1 MRRRAKAAQKAARSN
16 REQLVPISPEF
27 YDSNKDDDLIAS
39 KSVLLPFNTAL
50 LASQLIAFIAL
61 MVYYSGPAASIN
73 ESSIQSAYDYGA
85 PDYNCTPMS
94 FHPYWQNTMN
104 YQWCK
109 DEVAAH
115 LPSETTI
122 TNFTDE
128 DAKYWTYTPFSFTDL
143 PALTP
148 DVRALQFGA
157 VSASVRTTFAE
168 EMQTIQGCEDPDSM
182 SFMDLETAGS
192 IPMRIEKHPGL
203 RSTEVSMPQSDCQLT
218 NLNNRLGGCVDWT
231 RESVRVGTTG
241 SVINGASILDI
252 VSPESYF
259 YRWNE
264 EFFQFV
270 TADAS
275 IQPYVDCVDAQ
286 VGFVYG
292 DQVDLRSACE
302 SLLSDEA
309 LKISTLY
316 SRGSVVE
323 RCTNTPQTAK
333 EMFQKLVDADLVC
346 SFAIANGPFNC
357 EATFP
362 LPIEQRFSL
371 AYANS
376 LLLYAVF
383 STICVK
389 IFFAANSKNESQ
401 DGECAEIK

>member
-1 MRRRAKAAQKAARSN
+1 MGFVYGDQVDLRSACESLLSDEALKISALYSRGSIVERCTNTPQTAKEMFHKLVDADLVCSFAIANGPFNCEATFPLPIEQRFSLAYANSLLLYAVFSTICVKIFFAANSKKENKEKYAVTEVELGAPPENGKRMKAVKSKL
-16 REQLVPISPEF
+16 EQLVPIAPEF
-27 YDSNKDDDLIAS
+27 YDSNMDDDLIAS

-73 ESSIQSAYDYGA
+73 ERSIQSAYDYGA

-148 DVRALQFGA
+148 DVRALQFGDTA
-157 VSASVRTTFAE
+157 ASVRTTFAE

-203 RSTEVSMPQSDCQLT
+203 RSTEVSMPQSSGISNCFDLFAEPQPTGVLQVEYTSFGSSRLT
-218 NLNNRLGGCVDWT
+218 YDQ
-231 RESVRVGTTG
+231 
-241 SVINGASILDI
+241 
-252 VSPESYF
+252 VSTLPVQVETWMDVMHPSSCY

-264 EFFQFV
+264 EFF
-270 TADAS
+270 S
-275 IQPYVDCVDAQ
+275 
-286 VGFVYG
+286 
-292 DQVDLRSACE
+292 S
-302 SLLSDEA
+302 
-309 LKISTLY
+309 
-316 SRGSVVE
+316 
-323 RCTNTPQTAK
+323 
-333 EMFQKLVDADLVC
+333 
-346 SFAIANGPFNC
+346 
-357 EATFP
+357 
-362 LPIEQRFSL
+362 
-371 AYANS
+371 
-376 LLLYAVF
+376 
-383 STICVK
+383 
-389 IFFAANSKNESQ
+389 
-401 DGECAEIK
+401 

>member
-1 MRRRAKAAQKAARSN
+1 MSPVSTARLDASGMRRRAIAAQRAARSKL
-16 REQLVPISPEF
+16 EQLVPIPPEF
-27 YDSNKDDDLIAS
+27 YDSNMDDDLIAS

-73 ESSIQSAYDYGA
+73 ERSIQSAYDYGE

-94 FHPYWQNTMN
+94 KHAYWKNTMN

-148 DVRALQFGA
+148 DVRALQFGDTA
-157 VSASVRTTFAE
+157 ASVRTTFAE

-231 RESVRVGTTG
+231 LESVRVGSTG

-275 IQPYVDCVDAQ
+275 IQSYVIVWMRRW
-286 VGFVYG
+286 VSFTET
-292 DQVDLRSACE
+292 R
-302 SLLSDEA
+302 
-309 LKISTLY
+309 STL
-316 SRGSVVE
+316 GVL
-323 RCTNTPQTAK
+323 AK
-333 EMFQKLVDADLVC
+333 V
-346 SFAIANGPFNC
+346 S
-357 EATFP
+357 
-362 LPIEQRFSL
+362 
-371 AYANS
+371 
-376 LLLYAVF
+376 
-383 STICVK
+383 
-389 IFFAANSKNESQ
+389 
-401 DGECAEIK
+401 